1 MLELV
6 GWKCSLHT
14 CSFSIN
20 RKTTGGRR
28 MILSLVAIATS
39 SVIADS
45 IVTGCGLGVGIY
57 CASRTTKNTYM
68 PKKCK

>member
-1 MLELV
+1 
-6 GWKCSLHT
+6 
-14 CSFSIN
+14 
-20 RKTTGGRR
+20 